1 MVTNVSKLLQF
12 VAARAGKWHARCQQR
27 VRCCGEDDVAM
38 PFHVD
43 WKVTC
48 GTRRAHSSRTLEL
61 RIEFAHLIIAS
72 VQHIGR
78 ICDVTVRAAN
88 EEGGGQR
95 ATGEAV
101 QLVACSTRACSR
113 PNRQM
118 PAPSTRGRLE
128 SLWSHGCDASPSF
141 LHGWETG
148 TETGQQALVWYCVSE
163 PVLL

>member
-1 MVTNVSKLLQF
+1 
-12 VAARAGKWHARCQQR
+12 
-27 VRCCGEDDVAM
+27 M

-113 PNRQM
+113 PVKCQPR
-118 PAPSTRGRLE
+118 P
-128 SLWSHGCDASPSF
+128 
-141 LHGWETG
+141 
-148 TETGQQALVWYCVSE
+148 
-163 PVLL
+163 